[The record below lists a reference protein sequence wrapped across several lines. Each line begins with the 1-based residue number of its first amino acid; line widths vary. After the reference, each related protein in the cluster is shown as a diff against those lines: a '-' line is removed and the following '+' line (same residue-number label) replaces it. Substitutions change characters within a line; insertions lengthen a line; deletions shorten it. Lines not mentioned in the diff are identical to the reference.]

1 MSDVDLHAER
11 EVDLGSA
18 WSRIKRRW
26 WMPVLGLVLG
36 AVLGVVAATG
46 GKTVWESNALMYLG
60 QPFTPAGGGQL
71 QSLQTNPKTVSEV
84 IRSEAAIKAAAEASG
99 LRPSQLRGNV
109 TSAPVTTTQGAT
121 ARNLS
126 PLVQITVLAP
136 NGQKSELAA
145 QSFADSVLGVI
156 SGYTDDKIELLERQI
171 AFDTAQLARID
182 KRIEVANRQQELIAN
197 ASGVST
203 AEKLLAQQSINAN
216 LSVAEAQRLTVQQ
229 DLNSAK
235 QLLGLAEQVE
245 APQLV
250 QPPSARST
258 SATSRRNALAVG
270 GLAGLLL
277 GALLAYALD
286 PVLRRRAAQAST

>member
-26 WMPVLGLVLG
+26 WMPVLGLALG
-36 AVLGVVAATG
+36 AVLGVVVATG
-46 GKTVWESNALMYLG
+46 GKTVWEANALMYMG

-71 QSLQTNPKTVSEV
+71 QSLQTNPKTVSEI
-84 IRSEAAIKAAAEASG
+84 IRSEAAVKAAARVSG
-99 LRPSQLRGNV
+99 LKPSQLRGNV
-109 TSAPVTTTQGAT
+109 SSAPVTTTQGAT

-126 PLVQITVLAP
+126 PLIEITVLAP

-145 QSFADSVLGVI
+145 QSFADSVMDAV

-182 KRIEVANRQQELIAN
+182 KRIEVALRQQEQIAN

-229 DLNSAK
+229 DANGAK
-235 QLLGLAEQVE
+235 QLLSLAQQVE

-258 SATSRRNALAVG
+258 SATSRRNALVVG

-286 PVLRRRAAQAST
+286 PALRRRAAQATT